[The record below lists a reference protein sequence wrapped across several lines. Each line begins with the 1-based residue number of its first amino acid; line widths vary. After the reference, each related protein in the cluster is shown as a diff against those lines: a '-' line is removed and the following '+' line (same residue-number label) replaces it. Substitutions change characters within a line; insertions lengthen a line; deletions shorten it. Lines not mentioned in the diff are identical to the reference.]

1 MASEISFGRTIRT
14 SATARRCFPQFVET
28 VEQAIDHVQELP
40 LSTWRSGHWRSASLS
55 LWDAVDFPQDAARL
69 TVADKDLCAAL
80 TKEGWLDEIPPA

>member
-1 MASEISFGRTIRT
+1 MASEISFGRMIRT

-40 LSTWRSGHWRSASLS
+40 LATLGSNHWRAASLA
-55 LWDAVDFPQDAARL
+55 LWSAVDFPGDGARL
-69 TVADKDLCAAL
+69 STADKALCAAL